1 MVGSPSDTRPFLL
14 TKCGR
19 GGADTL
25 DRMTSRGGTGAG
37 SAADAEAVLAAF
49 ARTDG
54 GVAAARRVAR
64 QFQGLDDGE
73 RSALL
78 WSEDDGA
85 KLVAVLLLVQAMR
98 EHPDPELTDEYLS
111 AAKAERFDDPAL
123 VDLAAEELVGA
134 PLVGSST
141 GPLFAL
147 VKSDVAM
154 VRRIAIVATLA
165 FVKQGDAEV
174 PLGIAGRLVRER
186 SDTVQSALGWVLRET
201 GKRASEP
208 ALVAFLEK
216 SARFLT
222 PAARQTATE
231 HLPPAARDR
240 LRG

>member
-1 MVGSPSDTRPFLL
+1 
-14 TKCGR
+14 
-19 GGADTL
+19 
-25 DRMTSRGGTGAG
+25 MTSRGGTGNG
-37 SAADAEAVLAAF
+37 ADTEAVLVAF
-49 ARTDG
+49 AHSSGD
-54 GVAAARRVAR
+54 VAAARRVAR
-64 QFQGLDDGE
+64 RFAGLDEGE

-85 KLVAVLLLVQAMR
+85 KLIAVLLLVQAMR
-98 EHPDPELTDEYLS
+98 AAPDPELTDEYLS

-154 VRRIAIVATLA
+154 VRRIAVVATLA
-165 FVKQGDAEV
+165 FAKQGDAEV

-201 GKRASEP
+201 GKRASEA

-216 SARFLT
+216 SGRFLT

-231 HLPPAARDR
+231 HLPPADRDR